1 MHTVNLF
8 FFPFFFLGS
17 DFNVAFRGSARHI
30 VAHVYE
36 MVGRVK
42 VSPFS
47 GPSDFHGL
55 SLMMQLIFML
65 HWINPERAFICI
77 LLQNDHGQLR
87 NMWQYFSSLLVAFKA
102 MRNQTSGWTL
112 TTLPWSASSVLP
124 GADTWVRRLVPLD
137 PFAFNLPLPAHVN
150 TALMLV
156 PSRAA
161 LRPRRFPYFRLNSAV
176 VKMLMPTKIKD
187 VAKES
192 YKTRRLLR
200 FLLFGLLCSLSL
212 RTGKGK
218 SFFFFCTSR
227 RQWRSRDHPRMN
239 PACGS
244 RGCEVTHSLG
254 LFDLRKE
261 IFSWWLSLREQQT
274 MRENRYYLRGSSEP
288 SVVT

>member
-1 MHTVNLF
+1 
-8 FFPFFFLGS
+8 
-17 DFNVAFRGSARHI
+17 
-30 VAHVYE
+30 
-36 MVGRVK
+36 
-42 VSPFS
+42 
-47 GPSDFHGL
+47 
-55 SLMMQLIFML
+55 MQVIFML

-112 TTLPWSASSVLP
+112 TTLRWSASSVLP
-124 GADTWVRRLVPLD
+124 GADTRVRRLVPLD

-150 TALMLV
+150 TALMSV

-161 LRPRRFPYFRLNSAV
+161 LRPRRFPYFRLNSAI

-212 RTGKGK
+212 RIGKGK
-218 SFFFFCTSR
+218 SFYLFFSVSDGAEIIPAWTLHVGHEGAKWRTAWGSLTSER
-227 RQWRSRDHPRMN
+227 KYLAGDWAWESNKLCVKTDITWEARQSQASWLSCCFRAGRFECKQCWLAMAVVPGWKLRVYWGAVNRNLSKWSS
-239 PACGS
+239 G
-244 RGCEVTHSLG
+244 EVTSQ
-254 LFDLRKE
+254 F
-261 IFSWWLSLREQQT
+261 F
-274 MRENRYYLRGSSEP
+274 
-288 SVVT
+288 